1 MGKIDLL
8 GFTIQFIYWAK
19 QLIVYAIIGRIIMS
33 WLAMGQRRPSGKLA
47 YFIYDIT
54 DPFLN
59 IAKKIPHRIGM
70 IDISPIIAIL
80 GVELIAGLIIQLIQ
94 GMTI

>member
-1 MGKIDLL
+1 MSKADLL
-8 GFTIQFIYWAK
+8 FFTIQFIYWAK

-47 YFIYDIT
+47 YFLYDIT

-70 IDISPIIAIL
+70 IDISPIIVIL
-80 GVELIAGLIIQLIQ
+80 GLELLTGLIIQLIY
-94 GMTI
+94 GLI